1 MVIGFS
7 GALALRI
14 IRVRGP
20 VRFHVRDGAD
30 GARILATRL
39 RHARV
44 ANGGYYSEH
53 AQAVVEGNAE
63 YSI

>member
-1 MVIGFS
+1 M
-7 GALALRI
+7 
-14 IRVRGP
+14 RGP

-30 GARILATRL
+30 GARIHATRL